1 MEAVAIAA
9 RLRQNVSKVI
19 IGKEPTIDLMLI
31 ALACQG
37 HLLLE
42 DVPGT
47 GKTMLAKTLSRS
59 LQLDFRRVQFTPDLL
74 PSDVTGVS
82 VFNEATAQFEFRK
95 GPVFTNVLLAD
106 EINRATPRT
115 QAALLECMEERQVTT
130 DGETRPLGDPF
141 LVMATQNPIEQE
153 GTFPLPEAQLDR
165 FLMRLSLGYPSAEEE
180 ARLLSRFAQSN
191 PLDILEP
198 VACAEDLWAV
208 RAVAASV
215 LLGEAVSSYIIAVV
229 RATREHEALRLGA
242 SPRATL
248 ALMRSARARAALLG
262 RTFVLPDDVKE
273 LVKPVL
279 SHRLILKNQYRLR
292 GLSQEAVLDSVLG
305 QVPVPVLP
313 DTDR

>member
-1 MEAVAIAA
+1 VEAVAIAA
-9 RLRQNVSKVI
+9 RLRLNVGKVI
-19 IGKEPTIDLMLI
+19 VGKERAIDLMLV

-130 DGETRPLGDPF
+130 DGETRHLADPF

-180 ARLLSRFAQSN
+180 ARLLGRFAQAN
-191 PLDILEP
+191 PLDTLDP
-198 VACAEDLWAV
+198 VAGAEDLKVV
-208 RAVAASV
+208 RAIAAGV
-215 LLGEAVSSYIIAVV
+215 LLGEAVSAYIIAVV

-262 RTFVLPDDVKE
+262 RAFVLPDDVKE

-292 GLSQEAVLDSVLG
+292 GQSQEAVLDSVLS

-313 DTDR
+313 VTER

>member
-1 MEAVAIAA
+1 MDAATVAT
-9 RLRQNVSKVI
+9 RLRINVGKVI
-19 IGKEPTIDLMLI
+19 VGKERTIDLMLV

-95 GPVFTNVLLAD
+95 GPAFTNVLLAD

-130 DGETRPLGDPF
+130 DGETRPLADPF

-165 FLMRLSLGYPSAEEE
+165 FLMRLSLGYPSAEDE

-191 PLDILEP
+191 PLDTLEP
-198 VACAEDLWAV
+198 VACAEDLWAL
-208 RAVAASV
+208 RTAATSV
-215 LLGEAVSSYIIAVV
+215 LLGEAVSAYIVAVV

-248 ALMRSARARAALLG
+248 ALMRAARAQAALRG
-262 RTFVLPDDVKE
+262 RAFVLPDDVKE

-292 GLSQEAVLDSVLG
+292 GLSQDAVLDSVLS

-313 DTDR
+313 ATDR

>member
-1 MEAVAIAA
+1 VGAAAIAA
-9 RLRQNVSKVI
+9 RLRENVGKVI
-19 IGKEPTIDLMLI
+19 IGKEGVIDLILV
-31 ALACQG
+31 ALACEG
-37 HLLLE
+37 HILLE

-47 GKTMLAKTLSRS
+47 GKTMLAKTVSRS
-59 LQLDFRRVQFTPDLL
+59 LQLEFRRVQFTPDLL

-95 GPVFTNVLLAD
+95 GPAFTNVLLAD

-130 DGETRPLGDPF
+130 DGETRPLADPF
-141 LVMATQNPIEQE
+141 IVLATQNPIEQE

-165 FLMRLSLGYPSAEEE
+165 FLLRLSLGYPSPQEE
-180 ARLLSRFAQSN
+180 AHLLTRFAATN
-191 PLDILEP
+191 PLHALQP
-198 VACAEDLWAV
+198 VAGAV
-208 RAVAASV
+208 DVVAMRTAAQAV
-215 LLGEAVSSYIIAVV
+215 LLGEAVSAYIVAIV

-248 ALMRSARARAALLG
+248 ALMRAARARAALLG
-262 RTFVLPDDVKE
+262 RAFVMPDDVKE

-292 GLSQEAVLDSVLG
+292 GQSQESVLDSVLG
-305 QVPVPVLP
+305 QIPVPVLP
-313 DTDR
+313 DTDQ

>member
-1 MEAVAIAA
+1 VGAAAIAA
-9 RLRQNVSKVI
+9 RLRENVGKVI
-19 IGKEPTIDLMLI
+19 IGKEGVIDLILV
-31 ALACQG
+31 ALACEG
-37 HLLLE
+37 HILLE

-47 GKTMLAKTLSRS
+47 GKTMLAKTVSRS
-59 LQLDFRRVQFTPDLL
+59 LQLEFRRVQFTPDLL

-95 GPVFTNVLLAD
+95 GPAFTNVLLAD

-130 DGETRPLGDPF
+130 DGETRPLADPF
-141 LVMATQNPIEQE
+141 IVLATQNPIEQE

-165 FLMRLSLGYPSAEEE
+165 FLLRLSLGYPSPQEE
-180 ARLLSRFAQSN
+180 ARLLTRFAATN
-191 PLDILEP
+191 PLHALQP
-198 VACAEDLWAV
+198 VAGAV
-208 RAVAASV
+208 DVVAMRTAAQAV
-215 LLGEAVSSYIIAVV
+215 LLGEAVSAYIVAIV

-248 ALMRSARARAALLG
+248 ALMRAARARAALLG
-262 RTFVLPDDVKE
+262 RAFVMPDDVKE

-292 GLSQEAVLDSVLG
+292 GQSQESVLDSVLG
-305 QVPVPVLP
+305 QIPVPVLP
-313 DTDR
+313 DTYQ

>member
-1 MEAVAIAA
+1 MASAIAA
-9 RLRQNVSKVI
+9 RLRENVGKVI
-19 IGKEPTIDLMLI
+19 IGKESVIDLILI
-31 ALACQG
+31 ALACEG
-37 HLLLE
+37 HILLE

-47 GKTMLAKTLSRS
+47 GKTMLAKTVSRS
-59 LQLDFRRVQFTPDLL
+59 LQLEFRRVQFTPDLL

-95 GPVFTNVLLAD
+95 GPAFTNVLLAD

-130 DGETRPLGDPF
+130 DGETRPLADPF
-141 LVMATQNPIEQE
+141 IVLATQNPIEQE

-165 FLMRLSLGYPSAEEE
+165 FLMRLSLGYPSPQEE
-180 ARLLSRFAQSN
+180 ARLLTRFAATN
-191 PLDILEP
+191 PLHALQP
-198 VACAEDLWAV
+198 VANASDVLAM
-208 RAVAASV
+208 RMAAQAV
-215 LLGEAVSSYIIAVV
+215 LLGEAVSAYIVDVV

-248 ALMRSARARAALLG
+248 ALMRTARARAALLE
-262 RTFVLPDDVKE
+262 RAFVMPDDVKE

-292 GLSQEAVLDSVLG
+292 GQSQESVLDLILG
-305 QVPVPVLP
+305 QIPVPVLP
-313 DTDR
+313 DTYR